1 MDFPMMPGF
10 PGQGAPMP
18 PPPPGLLGPQIDPQ
32 RQGLLAAAF
41 QGLQASG
48 PSRMPVS
55 LGQTMGQAGQAG
67 MEAQRQGQQDQLRL
81 SQFGMQ
87 QQMQQMQYAQHME
100 ALKQKQ
106 TQEKAI
112 NDFAMTL
119 PPEKQTLFRANP
131 SAYIQ
136 EMNKRHTVAPGA
148 SLVGNN
154 GESVFSAPERQTLQE
169 LSVPGQ
175 PGVTQKVWLRPG
187 ETQGATVGGMK
198 QPEILNPQVQAA
210 RVAIAKAGKPDINTQ
225 VTLKQEGEEAK
236 TVGKFFGDS
245 YADIQKAGMGANGK
259 IARVDRLNQLLQGV
273 DTGKLTPAGTEIA
286 KYAQSVGLKIDPN
299 VGNKEA
305 AQALSNEMALEL
317 RNPAGGAGM
326 PGAMSDKDREFLV
339 SMTPGLSTSPEGRK
353 QITETMKKLAQRDQ
367 QVATMAREYRQK
379 NGSMDEGFY
388 KKLQDFSNANPLF
401 GSPAP
406 AGFKVLG
413 VEK

>member
-1 MDFPMMPGF
+1 MDFPMMPQL
-10 PGQGAPMP
+10 PQGA
-18 PPPPGLLGPQIDPQ
+18 PGLLGQIPQIDPQ

-41 QGLQASG
+41 KGLQASG

-55 LGQTMGQAGQAG
+55 LGQTLGQAGEAG
-67 MEAQRQGQQDQLRL
+67 MGAQRQAQNDMLHQ
-81 SQFGMQ
+81 SQVGMQ
-87 QQMQQMQYAQHME
+87 QQMMGMQFQQAQE
-100 ALKQKQ
+100 AMRMKAQ
-106 TQEKAI
+106 QEKAI

-119 PPEKQTLFRANP
+119 PPEKQAIFRANP

-136 EMNKRHTVAPGA
+136 EMNKKYVVGG
-148 SLVGNN
+148 SLVPGN
-154 GESVFSAPERQTLQE
+154 GGAPLFTAPEKPTFQQ
-169 LSVPGQ
+169 VPVDGK
-175 PGVTQKVWLRPG
+175 PGVSQGMWLKPG
-187 ETQGATVGGMK
+187 EATGVAVGGQKM
-198 QPEILNPQVQAA
+198 PEILNPQVQAA
-210 RVAIAKAGKPDINTQ
+210 KVAVAKAGKPDINTQ

-236 TVGKFFGDS
+236 TVGKFFGDN
-245 YADIQKAGMGANGK
+245 YADIQKAGMSANGK
-259 IARVDRLNQLLQGV
+259 IARVDRLNQLLQNV

-339 SMTPGLSTSPEGRK
+339 SMTPGLSTTPEGRK
-353 QITETMKKLAQRDQ
+353 QITETMRKLAQRDQ

-401 GSPAP
+401 GGSVGDVRSKAD
-406 AGFKVLG
+406 AILQGK
-413 VEK
+413 